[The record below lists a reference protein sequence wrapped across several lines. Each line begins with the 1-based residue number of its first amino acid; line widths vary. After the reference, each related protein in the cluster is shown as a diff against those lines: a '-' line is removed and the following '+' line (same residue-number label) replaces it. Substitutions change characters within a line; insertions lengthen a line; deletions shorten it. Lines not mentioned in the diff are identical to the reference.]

1 MAGTSSDAET
11 ARKTWE
17 IENEIETLPASDEI
31 FRYDAPEQQQF
42 LSARKLTLNLLI
54 GICTNNPFDCIFRV
68 GPWEKDPHYFKD
80 IQISALALLK
90 MVMHARSGG
99 SLEIMGLLLGKVVE
113 NTMVSLMNY
122 FNALRLFQPNTFC
135 VYFV

>member
-54 GICTNNPFDCIFRV
+54 GICTNNPFD
-68 GPWEKDPHYFKD
+68 
-80 IQISALALLK
+80 
-90 MVMHARSGG
+90 
-99 SLEIMGLLLGKVVE
+99 
-113 NTMVSLMNY
+113 
-122 FNALRLFQPNTFC
+122 
-135 VYFV
+135 